1 MKFSLPATRTGR
13 VLASAAV
20 AGLVLTGAAI
30 SANAESVPPGR
41 HLTPQPEWSIPPVV
55 PLALR
60 PGTRGEAVSRLQ
72 ERLALLGSP
81 VKTTGV
87 FDSATVAA
95 VKYFQKAHG
104 LEADGVVG
112 PKTRAS
118 LEHSPGAAVGGDRAA
133 LAQQIMN
140 RHGITPLDAHSKPI
154 GGPHLDS
161 TALSNIRD
169 TGDGKS
175 ALTSSYGDAHGERVE
190 LNERMLRG
198 LLQLNANHGFSL
210 NITEVAGGDHS
221 RDSLH
226 YKGVAFDTSEINGVH
241 VALKGKGR
249 ELAERLESA
258 CYFLGA
264 SQVLGPGYPEHD
276 THVHCAWNA
285 KS

>member
-1 MKFSLPATRTGR
+1 MKFPLPATRTGR
-13 VLASAAV
+13 VLASATL

-41 HLTPQPEWSIPPVV
+41 HLTPHPEWSIPPVV
-55 PLALR
+55 PLTLR

-72 ERLALLGSP
+72 DRLALLGSP

-87 FDSATVAA
+87 FDSATTAA

-104 LEADGVVG
+104 LDADGVVG

-118 LEHSPGAAVGGDRAA
+118 LEGSPGTPVRGDRTA

-140 RHGITPLDAHSKPI
+140 RHGITPLNAHSDPK

-169 TGDGKS
+169 TADGKS
-175 ALTSSYGDAHGERVE
+175 ALTSSYGDAHGKRVE
-190 LNERMLRG
+190 LDERMLRG
-198 LLQLNANHGFSL
+198 VLQLKANHGFSI
-210 NITEVAGGDHS
+210 NITEVVGGDHS
-221 RDSLH
+221 QNSRH
-226 YKGVAFDTSEINGVH
+226 YKGVAFDTSVINGEH
-241 VALKGKGR
+241 VELKGRGR

-264 SQVLGPGYPEHD
+264 TEVLGPGYPEHD
-276 THVHCAWNA
+276 RHVHCAWNT